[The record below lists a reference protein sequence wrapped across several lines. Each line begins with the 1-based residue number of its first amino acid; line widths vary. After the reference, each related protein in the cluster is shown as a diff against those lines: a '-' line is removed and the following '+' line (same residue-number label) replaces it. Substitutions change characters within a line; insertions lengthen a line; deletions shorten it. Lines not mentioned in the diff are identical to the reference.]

1 MPATEKFLKS
11 IMFVLPSDNR
21 SGKNQ
26 TKEVKAVICSVRKRW
41 GKRIDMDLG
50 AEQAYKIT

>member
-1 MPATEKFLKS
+1 MPATEKILKS